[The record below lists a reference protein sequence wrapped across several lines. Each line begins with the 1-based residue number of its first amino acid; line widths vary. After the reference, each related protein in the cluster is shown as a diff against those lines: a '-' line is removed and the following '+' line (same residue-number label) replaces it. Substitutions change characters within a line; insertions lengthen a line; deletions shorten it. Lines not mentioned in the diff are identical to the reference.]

1 MPIKTSRRRPKLD
14 SAYRVFFEKK
24 TALATGLGAAVA
36 FVPGHTAG
44 ANDPADVMPLQTVEW
59 RTSSL
64 HGKCVID
71 DHIFPG
77 QVSAPATRIV
87 FPDIEEEWTDAQ
99 QRRFQELAVEEALG
113 TLSMDEAA
121 ELEQLTL
128 MRRALQNPRTG
139 REILWE
145 FEQRRRTHDLLKT
158 LRRYVEFYEGASST
172 R

>member
-1 MPIKTSRRRPKLD
+1 MPIKTSRRRPKSD
-14 SAYRVFFEKK
+14 NTYRVFFERKS
-24 TALATGLGAAVA
+24 ALATGLGAAMA
-36 FVPGHTAG
+36 FVPGNAAG
-44 ANDPADVMPLQTVEW
+44 ANDPADVMPLQTSEW

-71 DHIFPG
+71 DLAFPG

-99 QRRFQELAVEEALG
+99 QRRFQELAVEEAVGTLG
-113 TLSMDEAA
+113 TDEAA

-128 MRRALQNPRTG
+128 MRRALQNPRSG
-139 REILWE
+139 NEILWE
-145 FEQRRRTHDLLKT
+145 FEQRRRTHDLLTT
-158 LRRYVEFYEGASST
+158 LRRYVEFYEGASSA